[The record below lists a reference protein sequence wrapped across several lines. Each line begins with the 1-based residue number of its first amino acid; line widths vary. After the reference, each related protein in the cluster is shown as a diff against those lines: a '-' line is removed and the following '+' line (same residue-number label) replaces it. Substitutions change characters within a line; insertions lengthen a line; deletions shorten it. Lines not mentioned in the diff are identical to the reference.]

1 MKAKAQ
7 ARRLELMPLAAITG
21 ADKNPKQHAHEDIG
35 KSIGRFGYVEPVV
48 LDERTNR
55 LVAGHGRVQALRA
68 AKIKGDTPPQGVEV
82 NDKGEWLVPVLR
94 GWESRSDAEAS
105 AYLVA
110 SNNLT
115 TKGGWENSGLTE
127 LLRDLETQSALEG
140 TGFDVADVD
149 AFISKTAQAQ
159 SATDAMAEWQ
169 GMPEFDQQDKTSFKS
184 LIVHFKTQEDVDA
197 FAKLVEQKLTPKTR
211 SIWFPQAE
219 IETCM
224 DKAYV
229 DDDEQA

>member
-110 SNNLT
+110 SNRLT
-115 TKGGWENSGLTE
+115 EAGGWDTAGLAE
-127 LLRDLETQSALEG
+127 LLQSLAAQDALEG
-140 TGFDVADVD
+140 TGYD
-149 AFISKTAQAQ
+149 AAELGALLGEAGAGIEAEETKMPDLATGERTTLHQMTFTLSEAQIALVKQAMETAG
-159 SATDAMAEWQ
+159 SASDGTGNENRNGNALAN
-169 GMPEFDQQDKTSFKS
+169 
-184 LIVHFKTQEDVDA
+184 VCRA
-197 FAKLVEQKLTPKTR
+197 FVE
-211 SIWFPQAE
+211 A
-219 IETCM
+219 
-224 DKAYV
+224 V
-229 DDDEQA
+229 